1 MTNNNKY
8 GIIKKITELS
18 YEADMVMCV
27 DIGNTDITLG
37 GFCGREPSFVARVST
52 YPMLTVDEYA
62 AKLLGV
68 LSLYGVE
75 KSEVSGAII
84 SSVVP
89 PLNSIIKSAIKLI
102 HGVNALTVGP
112 GIKTGVNIHCDT
124 PSSVGSDLICAC
136 VAAQKLYGG
145 PAIIV
150 DMDTATKMTVI
161 DGKGAFV
168 GVSILPG
175 VLMGLNS
182 LSSETAQLP
191 MVSLDAPASVVAK
204 NTADCM
210 RSGVIYGH
218 ASMVDGMIDRINSE
232 IGEQLPIY
240 VTGAQAKVIIPYC
253 NHEMLLDDN
262 LLLKG
267 LNIIYGKNT

>member
-1 MTNNNKY
+1 M
-8 GIIKKITELS
+8 II
-18 YEADMVMCV
+18 CV
-27 DIGNTDITLG
+27 DIGNTNITLG
-37 GFCGREPSFVARVST
+37 GFIGDEIRFVARLST
-52 YPMLTVDEYA
+52 YPMLTVDECA
-62 AKLLGV
+62 ARIIGV
-68 LSLYGVE
+68 LSLYGVD
-75 KSEVSGAII
+75 KSEVKGAII

-89 PLNSIIKSAIKLI
+89 PLNSVIKNALKLV
-102 HGVNALTVGP
+102 HGVDALIVGP

-136 VAAQKLYGG
+136 VATHKLYGG

-150 DMDTATKMTVI
+150 DMDTVTKMTVI

-175 VLMGLNS
+175 VLMGLNA

-191 MVSLDAPASVVAK
+191 KVSLEAPASVVAK

-210 RSGVIYGH
+210 RSGVIYGN
-218 ASMVDGMIDRINSE
+218 ASMVDGMIDRICNE

-240 VTGAQAKVIIPYC
+240 VTGAQAKHVIPYFS
-253 NHEMLLDDN
+253 HKTVFDSDLI
-262 LLLKG
+262 LKG
-267 LNIIYGKNT
+267 LNVLYKKNI